1 MNSQIRRHTRW
12 GIWEGMQSIHDLSGH
27 ATLPEVP
34 PVHPPEKSPELLTF
48 RILWRHV
55 GMINHKLHFQPFSL
69 LKRMRGRTEDFKFLI
84 MSWPFQW
91 PIHIHEPNQSHLI
104 RVKPTPVIQVDTRVS
119 ETLCQ
124 EPGAET
130 NIYILCGLMGFPG
143 GTCGKEQTCQC
154 RRHERWGFDLWVV
167 KIPWRRARQPTP
179 VLLPGE
185 SHGQRS
191 LAGYGC
197 EELDTTEGTQR
208 ARMISYPLHKN
219 RTEIEVLWEATG
231 HTTYHIRHRGLRRG
245 FIDA

>member
-1 MNSQIRRHTRW
+1 MRRHIWW

-27 ATLPEVP
+27 ASLLEVP
-34 PVHPPEKSPELLTF
+34 PVHQPENSPALLPF
-48 RILWRHV
+48 RILWRLHHV
-55 GMINHKLHFQPFSL
+55 GMTNHKLHFQPFSL
-69 LKRMRGRTEDFKFLI
+69 LKRMRGRAEDFKFLI

-104 RVKPTPVIQVDTRVS
+104 RAKPSPIIQVVTRVS

-124 EPGAET
+124 EPGAEA
-130 NIYILCGLMGFPG
+130 NIHVFYDLMGFPG
-143 GTCGKEQTCQC
+143 GTSGKEHTCQC

-179 VLLPGE
+179 VLLPRE

-197 EELDTTEGTQR
+197 EELDTIETSQH
-208 ARMISYPLHKN
+208 ARMILYPLHEN
-219 RTEIEVLWEATG
+219 RTEIEMLWEAIW
-231 HTTYHIRHRGLRRG
+231 HMIYHLRHRGLSRG